1 MIAGAFSY
9 LSGRLLSVER
19 TRKLNGYRLTGALP
33 EFIVSMAVCL
43 SLAGCAVALVVVEK
57 TPPDS
62 PPTPQTKNKP
72 MPQAKAKPKPAESD
86 RPSKPQA
93 SADKP
98 ETKSSREPLIAV
110 QALASVAILV
120 SKDIPAY
127 SQVSS
132 ELAKHLNQRHNTYWL
147 DGDPVKNDEVIDR
160 IQRSEHVQ
168 VVAIG
173 LRAARAAQKLS
184 GKQVIFC
191 QVFNYQ
197 DYQLVAP
204 SMKGVSVLPQP
215 SEQFR
220 IWKTLAPGLHRVAV
234 ITGPNL
240 EPLVSQARAAADA
253 YGIELL
259 HEVVGSDKELLHAF
273 KRLIS
278 QTQGLWLLPDN
289 RVLSGGVIRTVMAYS
304 VREGKQVL
312 VFTPALLET
321 GGLLSIKNSESDV
334 AVHVLTR
341 LRQAYGRKSVPGP
354 DLAPLTKA
362 MFQINARMAQHL
374 GLVIPVQYRQFVY
387 EP

>member
-1 MIAGAFSY
+1 M
-9 LSGRLLSVER
+9 
-19 TRKLNGYRLTGALP
+19 
-33 EFIVSMAVCL
+33 
-43 SLAGCAVALVVVEK
+43 
-57 TPPDS
+57 
-62 PPTPQTKNKP
+62 
-72 MPQAKAKPKPAESD
+72 
-86 RPSKPQA
+86 SKPPA
-93 SADKP
+93 ATEKP
-98 ETKSSREPLIAV
+98 EPAPPRKALIAV
-110 QALASVAILV
+110 RALPRVAILV

-132 ELAKHLNQRHNTYWL
+132 ELAKRLQQRHNMYWL
-147 DGDPVKNDEVIDR
+147 DANAVKNDEVIDR

-204 SMKGVSVLPQP
+204 SMKGVSVLPEP

-234 ITGPNL
+234 ITGPDL
-240 EPLVSQARAAADA
+240 EPIVSQARVAADA
-253 YGIELL
+253 YGIKLL
-259 HEVVGSDKELLHAF
+259 HEVVDSDKELLHAF

-278 QTQGLWLLPDN
+278 QMQGLWLLPDN
-289 RVLSGGVIRTVMAYS
+289 RVLSGGVIRAIMSYS

-312 VFTPALLET
+312 VFTPALLKT
-321 GGLLSIKNSESDV
+321 GGLLSVESSDSDI
-334 AVHVLTR
+334 AAQVLTR
-341 LRQAYGRKSVPGP
+341 LRQAYGKESVPGP
-354 DLAPLTKA
+354 DVVPLTKVRL
-362 MFQINARMAQHL
+362 QINARVADHL
-374 GLVIPVQYRQFVY
+374 GLVIPAQYTQFVY

>member
-1 MIAGAFSY
+1 
-9 LSGRLLSVER
+9 VER
-19 TRKLNGYRLTGALP
+19 ISKLDGYRLTSALP

-43 SLAGCAVALVVVEK
+43 ALAGCAVALVVVEK
-57 TPPDS
+57 EPTDS
-62 PPTPQTKNKP
+62 PSAPQTKVKP
-72 MPQAKAKPKPAESD
+72 KPQAKAKPKPVDSD
-86 RPSKPQA
+86 RTSKPLA
-93 SADKP
+93 STETEKP
-98 ETKSSREPLIAV
+98 KTKSPREPLIPL
-110 QALASVAILV
+110 QALPGVAILV

-132 ELAKHLNQRHNTYWL
+132 ELAKRLQQRHNMYWL
-147 DGDPVKNDEVIDR
+147 NGDPVKNAEVIDR

-197 DYQLVAP
+197 DYELVTP
-204 SMKGVSVLPQP
+204 SMKGISVLPRP

-240 EPLVSQARAAADA
+240 EPIVSQARLAADA
-253 YGIELL
+253 YGIKLL

-273 KRLIS
+273 KRLIT

-289 RVLSGGVIRTVMAYS
+289 RVLSGGVIRAVMSYS

-334 AVHVLTR
+334 AVQVLTR
-341 LRQAYGRKSVPGP
+341 LRQAYGRESVPGP
-354 DLAPLTKA
+354 ELAPLTKA
-362 MFQINARMAQHL
+362 IFQINARMAEHF
-374 GLVIPVQYRQFVY
+374 GLLIPAQYRQFVY